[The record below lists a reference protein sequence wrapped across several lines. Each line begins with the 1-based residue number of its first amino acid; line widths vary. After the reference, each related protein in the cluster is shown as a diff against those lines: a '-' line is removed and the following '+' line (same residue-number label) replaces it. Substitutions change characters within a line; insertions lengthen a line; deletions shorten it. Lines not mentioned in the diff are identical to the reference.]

1 MDLNDMTS
9 KKQEFTL
16 RSNNVTPST
25 VLAVSMNAC
34 TLDIKVTSAGT
45 CRSLINIVL
54 KSVTYQLGA

>member
-9 KKQEFTL
+9 KKQEFTF

-34 TLDIKVTSAGT
+34 TLDIKVTIAGT